1 MMQRARWLPSSA
13 FTRLLLVFLFTGL
26 LLNLLVVGFFAWTFN
41 SHGVRPADRQI
52 ADYITY
58 LVGEIGD
65 PPSQERAVQ
74 ISRRSSLAIGYEGA
88 GGRWFTGQHASPWRH
103 LHFRDIEGYE
113 GVRIGGQGNRQVVVV
128 ERGDDRF
135 VFELPRRLARPPSPV
150 RLLFLVVTVVTLLV
164 WGAWLVMRQVFRPL
178 KHIAD
183 GVAQVASGN
192 LSHAVPEVGSR
203 EFATLAHSFNEMT
216 DRVKQMLAMRERLLL
231 DASHELRSPLTRMKV
246 ALEFVPPGTARE
258 SLREDLVEM
267 EQLVTAILESAR
279 LARAGEEIRRQR
291 FDLAAVLCRVTARFA
306 DRPPGVRLEGIPAS
320 CFIEGDPDLV
330 ATVMRNIVDNAVKY
344 SAEGAQPV
352 TVALQEEDGQARVTV
367 RDCGPGIPPADLP
380 RIFDPFYRVDP
391 SRSRGTGGY
400 GLGLSICTSIMAAH
414 GGSIAVESAVGVGTT
429 VTVLLPSAAGET
441 SRRVIP
447 EPDGAPAKV
456 SVDGGAG
463 AGE

>member
-1 MMQRARWLPSSA
+1 MTERARMTRKTSNGLARWLPSSA

-26 LLNLLVVGFFAWTFN
+26 LLNLLVVGFFAWAINT
-41 SHGVRPADRQI
+41 HGVRPADRQI

-58 LVGEIGD
+58 LVGEISD
-65 PPSQERAVQ
+65 PPSEERALQ

-88 GGRWFTGQHASPWRH
+88 RGRWYTGKNAVPWRH
-103 LHFRDIEGYE
+103 LRFRDVEEYE

-128 ERGDDRF
+128 ERGEGRL

-150 RLLFLVVTVVTLLV
+150 RLLVLVATVVTLLV
-164 WGAWLVMRQVFRPL
+164 GGAWLVMRQVFRPL

-203 EFATLAHSFNEMT
+203 EFATLAHAFNEMT
-216 DRVKQMLAMRERLLL
+216 SRVQQMLAMRERLLL
-231 DASHELRSPLTRMKV
+231 DTSHELRSPLTRMKL

-279 LARAGEEIRRQR
+279 LARDGEEIRRQR
-291 FDLAAVLCRVTARFA
+291 FDLAVLLSRVTARYSN
-306 DRPPGVRLEGIPAS
+306 RPPGVRIDSAPVS
-320 CFIEGDPDLV
+320 CLIEGDADLV
-330 ATVMRNIVDNAVKY
+330 GTVLRNIVDNALKY
-344 SAEGAQPV
+344 SAAGADPV
-352 TVALQEEDGQARVTV
+352 RIALEERDGQARMTV
-367 RDCGPGIPPADLP
+367 RDNGPGISPTDLP

-400 GLGLSICTSIMAAH
+400 GLGLSLCKSIVAAH
-414 GGSIAVESAVGVGTT
+414 GGSIAVESTVGVGTT
-429 VTVLLPSAAGET
+429 VTVHFPAVAAGGI
-441 SRRVIP
+441 SPRIP
-447 EPDGAPAKV
+447 QG
-456 SVDGGAG
+456 
-463 AGE
+463 